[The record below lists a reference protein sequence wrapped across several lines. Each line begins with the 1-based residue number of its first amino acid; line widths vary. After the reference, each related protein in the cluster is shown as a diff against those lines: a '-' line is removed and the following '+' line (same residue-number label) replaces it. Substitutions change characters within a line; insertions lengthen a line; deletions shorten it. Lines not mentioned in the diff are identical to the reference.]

1 MRLHR
6 INASLHSGY
15 DRQRYLDMAFE
26 EQMEVNVLYRERSE
40 AIYMLRRR
48 YPDVPEEAYSQ
59 PERRPVELY
68 WRCVTKRAAELVQ
81 RGWRRTRPL
90 RAANKLVRRLAVF
103 RHTPQLIGNHDVLSM
118 IIRLFG
124 ESS

>member
-1 MRLHR
+1 MRMQM
-6 INASLHSGY
+6 INASLHSGDIRRGY
-15 DRQRYLDMAFE
+15 HTDACTEL
-26 EQMEVNVLYRERSE
+26 MELNVLYRERSE